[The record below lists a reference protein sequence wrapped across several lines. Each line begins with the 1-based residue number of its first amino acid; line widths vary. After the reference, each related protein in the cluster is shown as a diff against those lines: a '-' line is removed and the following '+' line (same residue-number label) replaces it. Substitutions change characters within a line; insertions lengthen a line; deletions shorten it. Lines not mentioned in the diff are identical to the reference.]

1 MNRDIIYTCDVN
13 NTKNNFSRTLYLYDK
28 KIVISSTKQDQTT
41 NDAVQEQRGRSIDLS
56 SFSTTISWIFNKTI
70 IQGFQVSY
78 YCRFSSA
85 QKSLTYRGKAE
96 DMKQLKKL
104 LDCKVLYTDF
114 NNDYLFV
121 SSLHSKEDSEIQ
133 KYVQKAT
140 SQEKLVKKVNLK
152 MNQQVSF
159 QQLFKSKLEKEV
171 NILFEL
177 KQQKHKSI
185 LEIEEIYKESNEII
199 FIMKYCEGGT
209 LYNYILNRKY
219 QIEQSEIKCIM
230 KRLLK
235 GVKHLHKLGII
246 HRDLKLD
253 NIVLEK
259 ENDIKS
265 VKIIDFGFA
274 VEFGYQNIMR
284 CGTPGYMAPEILN
297 QQDYNELVDIY
308 SLGSVFHALSSGQKL
323 YPEYRDKNH
332 LVFLN
337 KLNKYKISS
346 KIIDTEQR
354 QLLLLMI
361 GHRKHRPSASFCLK
375 HQFFRQ
381 RSEIPHPIETQLKLL
396 NFPTLKNP
404 FRNQTGKY

>member
-1 MNRDIIYTCDVN
+1 MNRDIIYTFDVN

-28 KIVISSTKQDQTT
+28 KIVISSTQQDQTT
-41 NDAVQEQRGRSIDLS
+41 NDAVQEQNGRSIDLS
-56 SFSTTISWIFNKTI
+56 SFSTTISWIFNETI
-70 IQGFQVSY
+70 IEGFKVSY
-78 YCRFSSA
+78 YCRLSSA
-85 QKSLTYRGKAE
+85 QKSLTYRGEAE
-96 DMKQLKKL
+96 NMKQLKKL

-121 SSLHSKEDSEIQ
+121 SSLHSKEDAEIQ

-140 SQEKLVKKVNLK
+140 GQEKLIKKVNLK
-152 MNQQVSF
+152 MNQQ
-159 QQLFKSKLEKEV
+159 SKLEKEV

-185 LEIEEIYKESNEII
+185 LEIDEIYKESNEII
-199 FIMKYCEGGT
+199 FIMKYCRGGT
-209 LYNYILNRKY
+209 LYSYILERK
-219 QIEQSEIKCIM
+219 QQFEQSEIKCIM

-253 NIVLEK
+253 NIVLEN

-265 VKIIDFGFA
+265 IKIIDFGFA

-297 QQDYNELVDIY
+297 QEDYNELVDIY

-323 YPEYRDKNH
+323 YPEYKDKNH

-337 KLNKYKISS
+337 KLNKYKVSS

-361 GHRKHRPSASFCLK
+361 GHKKHRPSASLCLK
-375 HQFFRQ
+375 HQFFRK
-381 RSEIPHPIETQLKLL
+381 RSEISHPIESQLKLL

-404 FRNQTGKY
+404 FRKQSIKY